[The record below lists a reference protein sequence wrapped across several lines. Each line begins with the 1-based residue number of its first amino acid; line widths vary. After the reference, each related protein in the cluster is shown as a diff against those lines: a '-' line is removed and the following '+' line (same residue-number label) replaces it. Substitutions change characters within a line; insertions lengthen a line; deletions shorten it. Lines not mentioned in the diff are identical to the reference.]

1 MKIGIISDT
10 HDDIENV
17 RRAIGIFSKEEVL
30 YVIHP
35 GDYVFPGSVMEFKNL
50 NARLIGVLG
59 NNDGERGLLLKAFL
73 EVRGELKGE
82 VGELHIND
90 LKVGIY
96 HGTSAEIKKQL
107 IESGRYNIIV
117 CGHTLK
123 KEPAGHV
130 MGNYSNDTSTL
141 VLNPGTGH
149 RKTESLAGE
158 FVEGGVIILDTQT
171 REYRFIKLT

>member
-17 RRAIGIFSKEEVL
+17 RRAIDIFNKEEVQ
-30 YVIHP
+30 YVIHA
-35 GDYVFPGSVMEFKNL
+35 GDYVFPGIVMEFKTL

-73 EVRGELKGE
+73 EVGGELKGE
-82 VGELHIND
+82 LGELHVNN
-90 LKVGIY
+90 LKIGIY
-96 HGTSAEIKKQL
+96 HGTSAEIKRQL

-117 CGHTLK
+117 SGHTHRM
-123 KEPAGHV
+123 EPAGAS
-130 MGNYSNDTSTL
+130 MGKYSNDTSTL
-141 VLNPGTGH
+141 VLNPGAGH
-149 RKTESLAGE
+149 KKTESLAGA

-171 REYRFIKLT
+171 REYKFIELP